1 MLIYGTLFITECLGK
16 VKPAMTVREAEKVL
30 YYPDNKEY
38 LQGGHLN

>member
-30 YYPDNKEY
+30 NY
-38 LQGGHLN
+38 LERWK